1 MAGQAA
7 QKGSSPKN
15 PTVRTLIGMAVS
27 VQLASVAVHMASL
40 AGQAAQKGS
49 SSKKPYSENPNWHG
63 GLRTNG
69 FSRTYGQLR
78 APVSLP
84 LRMAG
89 GGRSGFGGAKG
100 LLPEKP
106 YSENPNKHGGVRT
119 DGLGS
124 PTYGQFRTPVFLRD
138 IHRWPCARLSWLS
151 FIDGRSGGTKGLLP
165 VKTLR

>member
-89 GGRSGFGGAKG
+89 WPVRRRKGA
-100 LLPEKP
+100 PP
-106 YSENPNKHGGVRT
+106 R
-119 DGLGS
+119 
-124 PTYGQFRTPVFLRD
+124 
-138 IHRWPCARLSWLS
+138 
-151 FIDGRSGGTKGLLP
+151 
-165 VKTLR
+165 KTLQ